1 MLYTHRNRIIYKA
14 DDTPIARIDP
24 KATLEDIAVLTA
36 ADSMRCMLER
46 HYEDPKVVNL
56 LNDIK
61 IHSHVCPICGGEL
74 VTECTQDD
82 KGTNSWTIGCLGDVN
97 CPLNIRGQTYLSEDD
112 ALKWLS
118 WQRERKAQD
127 LLQYYVTHYEY
138 GEDPDIYK
146 DAVEIIAPQTRKDL
160 KPCPFCGGEARVETV
175 YEGYS
180 YAVECTNCMVRM
192 EGADTEAQA
201 IACWNRRI

>member
-1 MLYTHRNRIIYKA
+1 MNKTYSVKVGRICPVGHRW
-14 DDTPIARIDP
+14 PIHD
-24 KATLEDIAVLTA
+24 LQL
-36 ADSMRCMLER
+36 
-46 HYEDPKVVNL
+46 
-56 LNDIK
+56 
-61 IHSHVCPICGGEL
+61 
-74 VTECTQDD
+74 
-82 KGTNSWTIGCLGDVN
+82 
-97 CPLNIRGQTYLSEDD
+97 
-112 ALKWLS
+112 
-118 WQRERKAQD
+118 